1 MLGRVDAWFNGIA
14 ETRYIWRE
22 VSDQPLQESPV
33 LMRSDMYLACSGRCD
48 KALVA
53 GLTKAVEHMR
63 REGVIKRI
71 TDSYLRNLPMPG
83 ISP

>member
-1 MLGRVDAWFNGIA
+1 
-14 ETRYIWRE
+14 
-22 VSDQPLQESPV
+22 V